1 MKVKVRVNQNG
12 IFTVN
17 SATLSETIEQEEQ
30 DTKAEEQS
38 MDVDAEKKQAEEEGK
53 TPEGEQKPEVN
64 GETEVNTNFGLKA
77 YIENY

>member
-30 DTKAEEQS
+30 DAKAEEQS